1 MYLLGQ
7 NEHILGHSSGTLE
20 YTGQLVTVYE
30 LTQYDGSVLV
40 AQSTETRN
48 VSLIV

>member
-7 NEHILGHSSGTLE
+7 NEHILGHWSGTLE
-20 YTGQLVTVYE
+20 YNGQSVALYE
-30 LTQYDGSVLV
+30 LIHCDGSVLV
-40 AQSTETRN
+40 AQSTKTRN

>member
-20 YTGQLVTVYE
+20 IKGQEVSLYE
-30 LTQYDGSVLV
+30 LIHCDGSVLV
-40 AQSTETRN
+40 AQSTKTRN
-48 VSLIV
+48 ISLIV